1 MANTDNK
8 CCDLLVEDHYSK
20 STTHLADIYNLQKN
34 MQENLFGFRFEEM
47 TLQEIKDYWLTNS
60 HADTDETHEMFDA
73 LGGINDGIG
82 NAVWKH
88 WKKDHEVA
96 SKMKVKDLSESDLKE
111 LKMEIIDKLHFFL
124 NWAISISM
132 SPQDLYNMYISKNKE
147 NWDRQKRG
155 Y

>member
-8 CCDLLVEDHYSK
+8 CADLLVEDHYAE
-20 STTHLADIYNLQKN
+20 STTHLEDIYNLQKE
-34 MQENLFGFRFEEM
+34 MQEKLFGFEFGEM
-47 TLQEIKDYWLTNS
+47 TLQQIKDYWLTNS

-82 NAVWKH
+82 SSVWKH
-88 WKKDHEVA
+88 WKKNHQLA
-96 SKMKVKDLSESDLKE
+96 SQMKVKDLSESDLKE

-124 NWAISISM
+124 NWAISIGM
-132 SPQDLYNMYISKNKE
+132 SPKELYNMYIAKNKE